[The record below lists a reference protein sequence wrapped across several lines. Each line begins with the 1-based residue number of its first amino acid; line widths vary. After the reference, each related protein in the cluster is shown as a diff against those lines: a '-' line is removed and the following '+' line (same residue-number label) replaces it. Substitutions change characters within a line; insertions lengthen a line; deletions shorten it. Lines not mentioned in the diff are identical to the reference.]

1 MSYMNMEQFIEWMK
15 ELKTPQTF
23 TDDLKQDILDNLD
36 DVIVNSI
43 LNQNKEV

>member
-1 MSYMNMEQFIEWMK
+1 MEQFIEWME
-15 ELKTPQTF
+15 ELETPQTF

-43 LNQNKEV
+43 LGKYSNDEEL